1 MASRVAARWSA
12 AAFFALASTWNYLD
26 RFVLSAAGPQIRAE
40 FHLNNQQ
47 FGWLLS
53 AFGFSY
59 ALASPLAGWFLDW
72 LGLETGIVCAVGLWS
87 LGAALCGWTR
97 SLGQLIAA
105 RVFLGIW
112 ESAGVPAAGK
122 LNAIYLEPKD
132 RAIGAALTQV
142 GLAVGGSGAPLLVGW
157 FTGWRSPFFVCAL
170 LGLGWIPLWILVR
183 RAVAPWQA
191 VAPQRTAGGLVA
203 QGPPD
208 AAPEKRGTHPSSRDS
223 AAITCASS
231 FEAQGP
237 PVAAPNS
244 RGTRPSS
251 RDSAA
256 ITCASSFELL
266 ADSRLLRLA
275 CANIFWM
282 IGYVLW
288 SNWTTIYLSETFRMT
303 GAQANRF
310 AWFPPVVSTF
320 GAFAGGWLS
329 RRAMTRG
336 AVDVDARRF
345 ALLVSSAGCLVV
357 ALAPFCRTPFQATL
371 VIAASYFWTTA
382 GSVNL
387 YTMPVDIWG
396 GERAGTAISALV
408 CSYGLLQTVIS
419 PAIGFLV
426 DRFGFAPVCWLAALP
441 PLGAWAMLNS
451 ISSADTSRTT
461 S

>member
-1 MASRVAARWSA
+1 MSRAVARWSA
-12 AAFFALASTWNYLD
+12 ASFFALASTWNYLD

-40 FHLNNQQ
+40 FHLNNEQ

-105 RVFLGIW
+105 RVFLGIG

-142 GLAVGGSGAPLLVGW
+142 GLAIGGSGAPLLVAW
-157 FTGWRSPFFVCAL
+157 FAGWRSPFFVCAL
-170 LGLGWIPLWILVR
+170 LGVGWIPLWILVR
-183 RAVAPWQA
+183 RAVEPWHS
-191 VAPQRTAGGLVA
+191 VKPQRNAREGLRVL
-203 QGPPD
+203 G
-208 AAPEKRGTHPSSRDS
+208 
-223 AAITCASS
+223 
-231 FEAQGP
+231 
-237 PVAAPNS
+237 
-244 RGTRPSS
+244 
-251 RDSAA
+251 
-256 ITCASSFELL
+256 
-266 ADSRLLRLA
+266 DSRLLLLA
-275 CANIFWM
+275 GANILWM
-282 IGYVLW
+282 VGYVLW
-288 SNWTTIYLSETFRMT
+288 SNWTTIYLSETFHMT
-303 GAQANRF
+303 AVRANGY

-329 RRAMTRG
+329 RQAITRG
-336 AVDVDARRF
+336 AGDVDARRF
-345 ALLVSSAGCLVV
+345 ALLISAVGCLVV
-357 ALAPFCRTPFQATL
+357 ALAPFCRTPLFATL

-387 YTMPVDIWG
+387 YTIPVDIWG

-408 CSYGLLQTVIS
+408 CSYGLLQTAIS
-419 PAIGFLV
+419 PAIGYLV
-426 DRFGFAPVCWLAALP
+426 DHFGFAPVCWLVALP
-441 PLGAWAMLNS
+441 PLGAWVMLRPLTMATS
-451 ISSADTSRTT
+451 IPPTSPRAGITRN
-461 S
+461 

>member
-1 MASRVAARWSA
+1 MILKLIAKAPDRSVSRWFA

-26 RFVLSAAGPQIRAE
+26 RFVLSAAGPRIRAE
-40 FHLNNQQ
+40 FHLNNEQ

-72 LGLETGIVCAVGLWS
+72 LGLETGIVCAVALWS
-87 LGAALCGWTR
+87 AGAALCGWTR

-122 LNAIYLEPKD
+122 LNSIYLEPKD
-132 RAIGAALTQV
+132 RAVGAALTQV
-142 GLAVGGSGAPLLVGW
+142 GLAIGGSGAPLLVGW

-183 RAVAPWQA
+183 RAVVPWRA
-191 VAPQRTAGGLVA
+191 VAPQRNSASGLRVL
-203 QGPPD
+203 
-208 AAPEKRGTHPSSRDS
+208 R
-223 AAITCASS
+223 
-231 FEAQGP
+231 
-237 PVAAPNS
+237 
-244 RGTRPSS
+244 
-251 RDSAA
+251 
-256 ITCASSFELL
+256 
-266 ADSRLLRLA
+266 DSRLIRLA
-275 CANIFWM
+275 GANVLWM
-282 IGYVLW
+282 VAYVLW
-288 SNWTTIYLSETFRMT
+288 SNWTTIYLAETFHMT
-303 GAQANRF
+303 AARANAF
-310 AWFPPVVSTF
+310 AWFPPLVSTF

-329 RRAMTRG
+329 RGAMTRG
-336 AVDVDARRF
+336 AVDVDARRS
-345 ALLVSSAGCLVV
+345 ALLISSIGCLVV
-357 ALAPFCRTPFQATL
+357 ALAPFCRTPFWATL
-371 VIAASYFWTTA
+371 AIAASYFWTTA

-408 CSYGLLQTVIS
+408 CSYGLLQTAIS

-441 PLGAWAMLNS
+441 PFGAWLMLRLTS
-451 ISSADTSRTT
+451 LADTSRTT